1 MTATSHLA
9 GRAAPKGWHV
19 AALGVLAGVAAIAA
33 ASLGTNALYLTF
45 AAIGAGGFT
54 YVIRGQLA
62 PLVDD
67 GTSRAA
73 RFLDPTGARPLSP
86 AQRRLLG
93 VCLPLAAGFAAFGAA
108 TAGLLVAVA
117 AAALPLLFVGG
128 WFAWPAVRELVLTPP
143 EDLTPRTSPVLGTT
157 TARTAVGSL
166 GSLLVVAAAGV
177 AAFFVSGLGF
187 KGVLVAAATLAGGTA
202 LIVVRDRSSFGMFAA
217 TVSLTFVL
225 HKSFSAQYTT
235 VSGGAI
241 SVFITT
247 FDAMLL
253 VLVGLWIAEG
263 TFLSDLRAGMRRKV
277 MWTPLIGAL
286 FLLPSML
293 AASTPLLAVAEL
305 TRMGWMYLLFVYVAV
320 RVRTRRQVGLIL
332 AGLGAFAAIEV
343 AVILMQW
350 KTGGVLGLEFLGVPK
365 ELGERVTD
373 TASLGR
379 PFGTIIHPVF
389 MGAVMSAIGLMALS
403 FALGRRNG
411 LARTAGWLTLAASMG
426 AMYISHTRAAMV
438 AFVAVG
444 AWVVWGSWRRGEVT
458 TAQLKR
464 VALAGLACF
473 VIALP
478 LLIPKFEENFGT
490 GHFYEEIDSRQ
501 QLNVIGLH
509 MWTDHPFVGVGLNN
523 FEQVMGPYQRQG
535 IIFFNNPVHNLYLL
549 YLAETGLVG
558 FVGFLITCAGAA
570 YPAFRLARARDPF
583 LRSVGRGVAAAAI
596 FFGVEELLGFS
607 LRQDIPLAL
616 FWLLAGL
623 AVAGLNIAE
632 HEGVTFGPAS
642 GRPRR
647 SGSSAVEAARSPKP
661 RGARS
666 GSPSTSRWAQIRP
679 AVRPRWVPLLAVA
692 PLLLTTIPSSTSGA
706 ETLPAGAPAD
716 VVVVFGATDR
726 ATGQTGIYV
735 TGPDRR
741 ATRIT
746 PADGKVYSWPQFAFG
761 STKVV
766 YTVRTGEAGSPESI
780 YVMNPDGSSPELV
793 RDFPYRVAQ
802 PKVSPDGTSL
812 VFTAQSPWYP
822 QVGVYRMDLGSGQI
836 ANLSAQHS
844 SVSGADSDP
853 VYSSDGKSI
862 VFAQTLAPNTQ
873 IAVMD
878 PDGNSRRDLTA
889 DPYSNVDP
897 DLSPD
902 QRDIVYSSYRGQGSA
917 RDDSGALAI
926 RVGDWKIVSQ
936 PVTAHTATR
945 ELTQGLDC
953 TTRTPDNPCTPDMAS
968 GFKPR
973 YSPDGSTIGFVAA
986 LDDIHTCICTIG
998 VDGSSPDIYLA
1009 SGNLA
1014 IDWFDWVRADS
1025 PAPRP
1030 FSPPPAPAD
1039 PGTLLVSEQNGRGT
1053 IWKTGLDFADQV
1065 EIPLPEQYDVTS
1077 ARWGRDGQIVFS
1089 ARGPLN
1095 GVSHD
1100 PHPLPPPGSARRE
1113 HFTYTDL
1120 FPTYGKGRAVDIGE
1134 QLFLRRVDGRVTRLT
1149 DPWTEDWRD
1158 GLREGDARS
1167 NTGPRVAPDGLS
1179 VTYTSTSSLTGES
1192 FVMRLDLRTGAVLNL
1207 TNGTSGAAWV
1217 DDASPALSPAGDA
1230 VVFTTTLGSSDIWT
1244 MDAATGYRAR
1254 RVTDDAYPDLSPVM
1268 TPDGASIVYVSYRGA
1283 GEGATTSPQGLVTL
1297 EPTGWVLIRLDRRS
1311 GAKTMLTD
1319 VRDPDALQP
1328 EVDPSGRWVYFL
1340 RTTKGSG
1347 PRLHRVPVDGSQ
1359 PPTVVNGDV
1368 RNHRSVDFR

>member
-1 MTATSHLA
+1 M
-9 GRAAPKGWHV
+9 V
-19 AALGVLAGVAAIAA
+19 ALGLLAGVAAIAA
-33 ASLGTNALYLTF
+33 ASSGTIALYLTF
-45 AAIGAGGFT
+45 AAIGAAGCA

-67 GTSRAA
+67 GASRAA
-73 RFLDPTGARPLSP
+73 RFLDPAGARPLSP

-93 VCLPLAAGFAAFGAA
+93 ICLPLVAGFAAFGAA

-117 AAALPLLFVGG
+117 AAALPLLFVGV

-143 EDLTPRTSPVLGTT
+143 EDLAPQTSRARGA
-157 TARTAVGSL
+157 TAASTAIGSL
-166 GSLLVVAAAGV
+166 GSLLVVGAAGV

-187 KGVLVAAATLAGGTA
+187 KGVLVSAVTLAGGAA

-225 HKSFSAQYTT
+225 HKSFSAQYTM

-241 SVFITT
+241 SVFVTT

-263 TFLSDLRAGMRRKV
+263 TFLPDLRAGMRRKV

-293 AASTPLLAVAEL
+293 AATAPLLTVAEL
-305 TRMGWMYLLFVYVAV
+305 TRMGWMYLLFVYIAV
-320 RVRTRRQVGLIL
+320 RVRTRRQVGMVL
-332 AGLGAFAAIEV
+332 AGLGAFATIEV

-464 VALAGLACF
+464 VALVGLACF
-473 VIALP
+473 VVALP
-478 LLIPKFEENFGT
+478 ILIPKFEENFGT

-501 QLNVIGLH
+501 QLNIIGLH

-558 FVGFLITCAGAA
+558 FVGFLITCAGAV
-570 YPAFRLARARDPF
+570 YPAFRLARASDPF

-642 GRPRR
+642 SRPRW
-647 SGSSAVEAARSPKP
+647 SASSAVEAARSPKP
-661 RGARS
+661 RDARS
-666 GSPSTSRWAQIRP
+666 GSPSTSRGARIRS
-679 AVRPRWVPLLAVA
+679 AIRPRWVPLLAVA

-726 ATGQTGIYV
+726 ATGQTGIY
-735 TGPDRR
+735 TIGADREP
-741 ATRIT
+741 ARIT
-746 PADGKVYSWPQFAFG
+746 PADGRVYSWPQFAFG

-766 YTVRTGEAGSPESI
+766 YTVRSGEAGSPESI
-780 YVMNPDGSSPELV
+780 FIMNPDGSSPELLHA
-793 RDFPYRVAQ
+793 FEYRVGQ
-802 PKVSPDGTSL
+802 PKVSPDGTL
-812 VFTAQSPWYP
+812 MVFTAQPPWYP
-822 QVGVYRMDLGSGQI
+822 QVGVFGMDLRTGEI
-836 ANLSAQHS
+836 TNLSARHS
-844 SVSGADSDP
+844 PVTGADSDP
-853 VYSSDGKSI
+853 IFSSDGKTV

-873 IAVMD
+873 LAAMS
-878 PDGNSRRDLTA
+878 PDGTSRRDITR
-889 DPYSNVDP
+889 DQYSNVDP

-902 QRDIVYSSYRGQGSA
+902 QRDVVYSSYRGSGTA
-917 RDDSGALAI
+917 RSESGTLAI
-926 RVGDWKIVSQ
+926 KVGDWKIVSQ
-936 PVTAHTATR
+936 PVTATTATV
-945 ELTQGLDC
+945 ELTQGIDC
-953 TTRTPDNPCTPDMAS
+953 TTRSPDNPCSPEMAS

-973 YSPDGSTIGFVAA
+973 YTPDGSTIGFVTA
-986 LDDIHTCICTIG
+986 LDSQHTCICTIG
-998 VDGSSPDIYLA
+998 VDGANAGVYLSSNL
-1009 SGNLA
+1009 LA
-1014 IDWFDWVRADS
+1014 IDWFDWVREGT

-1030 FSPPPAPAD
+1030 FTPPARPAA
-1039 PGTLLVSEQNGRGT
+1039 GRALLVSEREGVAT
-1053 IWKTGLDFADQV
+1053 LSESGLDLADQV
-1065 EIPLPEQYDVTS
+1065 VIPLPRDLHVTA
-1077 ARWGRDGQIVFS
+1077 ARWGLDGQIVFS
-1089 ARGPLN
+1089 AKGPLT
-1095 GVSHD
+1095 GLSRD
-1100 PHPLPPPGSARRE
+1100 PHPAPPPGQKRRD
-1113 HFTYTDL
+1113 HFTYDEI
-1120 FPTYGKGRAVDIGE
+1120 FPTGDAGRDIDVSE
-1134 QLFLRRVDGRVTRLT
+1134 QLFLRRADGTVARLT

-1167 NTGPRVAPDGLS
+1167 NTEPRVAPDGRS
-1179 VTYTSTSSLTGES
+1179 VTYTSTSRLTGES
-1192 FVMRLDLRTGAVLNL
+1192 FVMRLDLLTGEVLNL

-1217 DDASPALSPAGDA
+1217 DDRNPALSPDGRSVAFA
-1230 VVFTTTLGSSDIWT
+1230 TTVGTSDIWM
-1244 MDAATGYRAR
+1244 MDASTGFRAR
-1254 RVTDDAYPDLSPVM
+1254 RVTDDEFNDISPVM
-1268 TPDGASIVYVSYRGA
+1268 TPDGRALVYTSYRGA
-1283 GEGATTSPQGLVTL
+1283 GEDATTTPEGQVVLA
-1297 EPTGWVLIRLDRRS
+1297 PTGWVLIRLDLATGDR
-1311 GAKTMLTD
+1311 TILTD
-1319 VRDPDALQP
+1319 VSAPDALEP
-1328 EVDPSGRWVYFL
+1328 EIDRSGRWIYFL
-1340 RTTKGSG
+1340 RRSETSG
-1347 PRLHRVPVDGSQ
+1347 PRLYRMPVDGSAE
-1359 PPTVVNGDV
+1359 PSVVSGDI
-1368 RNHRSVDFR
+1368 REHRSVDFR